1 MPTFATDVRR
11 GARAG
16 QLRHRLGFFK
26 RQDVDD
32 GMGNTKSAFPGDPEF
47 EVSGKV
53 VARLGGETVLQARL
67 QDQQLYLITVRQNSL
82 TRNVTAEWMAK
93 DMNDGK
99 IFAIKSGPVD
109 PDDSR
114 AFFEFLAQTGVAP

>member
-1 MPTFATDVRR
+1 MPTFATDLRR

-26 RQDVDD
+26 RHDIDD
-32 GMGNTKSAFPGDPEF
+32 GYGNTKSDFPGTPEF
-47 EVSGKV
+47 EVFGKV

-67 QDQQLYLITVRQNSL
+67 QNQQLYLLTVRQSSL
-82 TRNVTAEWMAK
+82 TSAVTAEWMAK
-93 DMNDGK
+93 DMNAGT
-99 IFAIKSGPVD
+99 IYAIKSGPVD

-114 AFFEFLAQTGVAP
+114 AFFEFLCQTGSPP